1 MKFWPFKKGGQAAT
15 DAQALREPGEAAG
28 APPAP
33 AKETGKSGAKAKERG
48 KDSGK
53 LRVGTV
59 VEYLP
64 DADEIERSPVPRM
77 AQLTLQLLLLCF
89 VVFGIWASLSQLD
102 KVVVAQGRL
111 VNPLPNVV
119 VQPLETSVVQSVDVR
134 VGQVVKKG
142 DQLAAMDATFALADE
157 SQLRLRLQSLQT
169 QVQGLEQELAG
180 EAAPAS
186 ATDKAPDNADT
197 RLQAELLA
205 ERRAN
210 YRAQQ
215 ARIQE
220 QAGKLMAA
228 LATNRQ
234 DQLQLASRL
243 RSVKEIE
250 AMQEK
255 MVAQKFGAPVQLLEA
270 QQRSK
275 EVERELEL
283 ARNKEQEIKR
293 ELSASDSER
302 IAFEKGWR
310 QKTMEEMLAISR
322 ERDSIQEQ
330 LQKADRRHKLVVLT
344 APIDGVVLE
353 IAKLS
358 PGSIVKEAET
368 FFTLVPLNVVMEA
381 EVRIDSLD
389 VGNIKLGDPV
399 RLKLDAF
406 PFQKHGMLDGTVRT
420 ISEDAFH
427 RDSAERNGTDSYY
440 LSRISIKSTTLAN
453 MAASARLLPGMT
465 LSAEVVV
472 GQRSVMSYL
481 AWPLTKG
488 LTEAAREP

>member
-1 MKFWPFKKGGQAAT
+1 MKFWPFKKS
-15 DAQALREPGEAAG
+15 AQPGASEAVAQEVR
-28 APPAP
+28 AKKP
-33 AKETGKSGAKAKERG
+33 AKPAKAAKPA
-48 KDSGK
+48 KPNSK
-53 LRVGTV
+53 TV

-77 AQLTLQLLLLCF
+77 AQMTLQLLIAAF
-89 VVFGIWASLSQLD
+89 VVFGIWASVSQLD
-102 KVVVAQGRL
+102 KVVVAQGKL

-119 VQPLETSVVQSVDVR
+119 VQPLETSIVQSVDVR

-142 DQLAAMDATFALADE
+142 DQLAALDATFAEADE
-157 SQLRLRLQSLQT
+157 SQLKSRLASLET
-169 QVQGLEQELAG
+169 QVQGLEQELNG
-180 EAAPAS
+180 ESQVVSPVS
-186 ATDKAPDNADT
+186 NADSL
-197 RLQAELLA
+197 LQANLLS

-215 ARIQE
+215 LKMAE
-220 QAGKLMAA
+220 MAA
-228 LATNRQ
+228 KLRASLLTNRQ
-234 DQLQLASRL
+234 DQLGLASRL

-275 EVERELEL
+275 EVERDLDQS
-283 ARNKEQEIKR
+283 RNREQEIRR
-293 ELSASDSER
+293 ELAAFEAER
-302 IAFEKGWR
+302 TAFEKGWR
-310 QKTMEEMLAISR
+310 QKAMEEMLSVSR
-322 ERDSIQEQ
+322 ERDTVKEQ
-330 LQKADRRHKLVVLT
+330 LQKADKRHTLVVMKS
-344 APIDGVVLE
+344 PIDGVVLE

-381 EVRIDSLD
+381 EVRIDSTD
-389 VGNIKLGDPV
+389 IGYIKLGDPV
-399 RLKLDAF
+399 RLKLDAY

-420 ISEDAFH
+420 ISQDAFK
-427 RDSAERNGTDSYY
+427 RDGVEKGGTDTYY
-440 LSRISIKSTTLAN
+440 MGRISLKTTKLKDLAEG
-453 MAASARLLPGMT
+453 AQLLPGMT

-488 LTEAAREP
+488 IGEAAREP